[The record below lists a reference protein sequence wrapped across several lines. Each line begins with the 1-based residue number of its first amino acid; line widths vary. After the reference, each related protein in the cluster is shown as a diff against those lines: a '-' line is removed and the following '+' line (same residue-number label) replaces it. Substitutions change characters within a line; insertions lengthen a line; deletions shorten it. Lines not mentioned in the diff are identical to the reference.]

1 MISCL
6 FPRWNKRRVNG
17 GKSNRSML
25 SLFTK
30 STPCVFVP
38 NFLFISQALS
48 IYPQFVLLSRVYQTI
63 KCECLITP
71 ELVML
76 SCVSYQWCWSSQCL
90 TGSFTF
96 CDEIIPCVSSKS
108 SSCQISILNRN
119 GAANSKAMD
128 HLPRIY
134 LMLLFKFMF
143 MCHICQL
150 PEGISTRLFAGWVI
164 GCKLEGN
171 HIMLLWPP
179 PH

>member
-1 MISCL
+1 
-6 FPRWNKRRVNG
+6 
-17 GKSNRSML
+17 ML

-38 NFLFISQALS
+38 NFLFISQAFS

-96 CDEIIPCVSSKS
+96 CDEIYLMCFLKVLIVS
-108 SSCQISILNRN
+108 N
-119 GAANSKAMD
+119 
-128 HLPRIY
+128 IY
-134 LMLLFKFMF
+134 LESQRRGKFQSNGSSAKYIF
-143 MCHICQL
+143 DVTFQIYVYVPYL
-150 PEGISTRLFAGWVI
+150 SISTRLFAGWVI